1 MNAFVIY
8 LIQLIVASGILY
20 LFYFIF
26 LKNTT
31 HFRLNR
37 IYLLW
42 SLILPP
48 ILPLI
53 KIPVNEVVSIETM
66 PIVLDEIVITAN
78 GEIVQT
84 SPVTQNYSYIFYSLI
99 VAFFIFRIIWAIV
112 SVIKISRRSIK
123 ERYKNNVLILS
134 NEKINPF
141 SIFKYIFLSRSH
153 FEDKNGLEQILSHE
167 KVHIRQY
174 HSIDNILAEIICSVF
189 WINPFFWII
198 KDNLKST
205 HEYLADEKVME
216 QGFDTAGYFMLLFEN
231 VVGKRI
237 GLANNFNESLTLKR
251 MKMMKKNR
259 SPRYLRLAYLL
270 VLPLIAAVIFAFSC
284 KDVDDLDFPVE
295 KSNKAN
301 IPQEDTI
308 KKAVIIGEIYEEVD
322 EMPVYGNGFDDVVN
336 YIISEVKYPEQ
347 AKKNGIQGKVFVSY
361 VVTKTGKIENVE
373 VIQSVNELL
382 DAEAVRVISSMGDWK
397 PGKKDGKDVNV
408 KMVMPIMFKLDSKE
422 K

>member
-1 MNAFVIY
+1 M
-8 LIQLIVASGILY
+8 
-20 LFYFIF
+20 
-26 LKNTT
+26 
-31 HFRLNR
+31 
-37 IYLLW
+37 YLLW
-42 SLILPP
+42 ALVLPP

-53 KIPVNEVVSIETM
+53 KIPINEYVSIGTT

-78 GEIVQT
+78 GEVVQT
-84 SPVTQNYSYIFYSLI
+84 TQFTQYFSYIFYSVI
-99 VAFFIFRIIWAIV
+99 AAFFILRIIWAIV
-112 SVIKISRRSIK
+112 SVIRILKRSIK
-123 ERYKNNVLILS
+123 ERYKNNVLVLS

-167 KVHIRQY
+167 RVHIKQF
-174 HSIDNILAEIICSVF
+174 HSIDNIIAEIICSVF

-198 KDNLKST
+198 KNNLKST

-270 VLPLIAAVIFAFSC
+270 VLPLIAAVVFAFSC
-284 KDVDDLDFPVE
+284 KDTDELVFPVND
-295 KSNKAN
+295 KVKTDV
-301 IPQEDTI
+301 PQEDTI
-308 KKAVIIGEIYEEVD
+308 KKAVISGEIYEVVD
-322 EMPVYGNGFDDVVN
+322 ETPVYGNGFDDVVN
-336 YIISEVKYPEQ
+336 YIIGEVKYPEQ

-361 VVTKTGKIENVE
+361 VVTKKGKVENVE
-373 VIQSVNELL
+373 VIQGVNEFL
-382 DAEAVRVISSMGDWK
+382 DAEAVRVISSMGNWT
-397 PGKKDGKDVNV
+397 PGKLDGKAVNV
-408 KMVMPIMFKLDSKE
+408 KMVMPIMFKLDDK

>member
-1 MNAFVIY
+1 MNEFIVYIIQMVI
-8 LIQLIVASGILY
+8 ASGILY

-31 HFRLNR
+31 YFRLNR

-53 KIPVNEVVSIETM
+53 KIPVNEVLSVKTM

-78 GEIVQT
+78 GEVVQT
-84 SPVTQNYSYIFYSLI
+84 SPITQYYSYMFYSL
-99 VAFFIFRIIWAIV
+99 VAAFFVFRIIWAIV
-112 SVIKISRRSIK
+112 SVIRISKRSIK
-123 ERYKNNVLILS
+123 ERYRNNVLVLS
-134 NEKINPF
+134 DEKINPF

-167 KVHIRQY
+167 RVHIMQY
-174 HSIDNILAEIICSVF
+174 HSIDNIISEIICSVF
-189 WINPFFWII
+189 WINPFFWMI
-198 KDNLKST
+198 KNNLKST

-284 KDVDDLDFPVE
+284 KDTGDLNFPV
-295 KSNKAN
+295 KNSNRSN
-301 IPQEDTI
+301 ISQEDTI
-308 KKAVIIGEIYEEVD
+308 KKAVVFGEVYEEVD
-322 EMPVYGNGFDDVVN
+322 EMPVYGNGFDDVAK

-347 AKKNGIQGKVFVSY
+347 AKKNGIQGKVFVSF
-361 VVTKTGKIENVE
+361 VVTKTGKVENVE
-373 VIQSVNELL
+373 VVQSVNEFL
-382 DAEAVRVISSMGDWK
+382 DAEAVRVISSMGSWS
-397 PGKKDGKDVNV
+397 PGKLDGKAVNV
-408 KMVMPIMFKLDSKE
+408 KMVMPIMFKLGDK
-422 K
+422 

>member
-1 MNAFVIY
+1 MNEFVIY
-8 LIQLIVASGILY
+8 LIQLIIGSGIMY
-20 LFYFIF
+20 LFYFVF

-37 IYLLW
+37 LYLLW

-53 KIPVNEVVSIETM
+53 KIPVSEVISVESM

-78 GEIVQT
+78 GEVVQT
-84 SPVTQNYSYIFYSLI
+84 SPITQNYSYIFYSVI
-99 VAFFIFRIIWAIV
+99 AAFFIFRIVWAIV
-112 SVIKISRRSIK
+112 SVIRISKRSIK
-123 ERYKNNVLILS
+123 EKYKNNVLVLS

-153 FEDKNGLEQILSHE
+153 FEDKNGLEQIISHE

-174 HSIDNILAEIICSVF
+174 HSIDNIIAELICSMF
-189 WINPFFWII
+189 WINPFFWLI

-284 KDVDDLDFPVE
+284 KDTGDQNFPVK
-295 KSNKAN
+295 KSNN
-301 IPQEDTI
+301 SDVPQEDTI
-308 KKAVIIGEIYEEVD
+308 KKAVVFGEIYEEVD

-336 YIISEVKYPEQ
+336 YILSEVKYPEQ

-373 VIQSVNELL
+373 VVQGVNEFL
-382 DAEAVRVISSMGDWK
+382 DAEAVRVVSSMGNWT
-397 PGKKDGKDVNV
+397 PGKLDGKAVNV
-408 KMVMPIMFKLDSKE
+408 KMVMPIMFKLGDK
-422 K
+422 